1 MRTKILTAAILALS
15 AAGVQAAEKPLKI
28 LLVNDDGCQSVGTT
42 SLQEK
47 LAAKGY
53 DVWMVAPATN
63 QSGIGSAI
71 TFKTGKVFDV
81 KKSR

>member
-15 AAGVQAAEKPLKI
+15 AAGVQAAEKPLKK

-42 SLQEK
+42 SRQEK

-53 DVWMVAPATN
+53 SQV
-63 QSGIGSAI
+63 QSWKDLAGIERVSG
-71 TFKTGKVFDV
+71 GQLPD
-81 KKSR
+81 

>member
-53 DVWMVAPATN
+53 DVPEPLPMRWILACGA
-63 QSGIGSAI
+63 S
-71 TFKTGKVFDV
+71 
-81 KKSR
+81 

>member
-1 MRTKILTAAILALS
+1 MKINILAAALLTILTAS
-15 AAGVQAAEKPLKI
+15 TQAAEKPLRI

-53 DVWMVAPATN
+53 RLSDN
-63 QSGIGSAI
+63 LQ
-71 TFKTGKVFDV
+71 TG
-81 KKSR
+81 